1 MIDRT
6 TANMPGTLM
15 YQPIATPARRRVR
28 HSPARCVAALAM
40 VAVLTLPSPATGQE
54 RVVREQLNGWINLR
68 SDVQLSR
75 RWFVEPELV
84 LRMHGP
90 VNKMAQAFPRVGVRF
105 QPLTALMLNW
115 GYAYVETWPYG
126 KLPVALQFPEHRMW
140 QQVQLSHAVGRVAI
154 SHRYR
159 LEQRWLGRMA
169 LERGESRVQN
179 WVRSNRMRYRLQAV
193 VPLQGA
199 TLDDGEFYANVSE
212 EPFLNWGA
220 NIRGNVFD
228 QNRLGATLG
237 RRVSKALR
245 IEVGYLEQLLQKP
258 DGRTLERNHT
268 LVLNILS
275 NFSLAGD
282 SPTGSSAGAPR
293 R

>member
-1 MIDRT
+1 ML
-6 TANMPGTLM
+6 TLF
-15 YQPIATPARRRVR
+15 A
-28 HSPARCVAALAM
+28 
-40 VAVLTLPSPATGQE
+40 LPSPALGQD
-54 RVVREQLNGWINLR
+54 RDSREQLNGWINVR

-75 RWFVEPELV
+75 RWYVEPELV
-84 LRMHGP
+84 LRMSGP
-90 VNKMAQAFPRVGVRF
+90 VSEMAQAFPRVGVRF
-105 QPLTALMLNW
+105 QPLPALMFNW

-126 KLPVALQFPEHRMW
+126 KLPVPLQFPEHRMW
-140 QQVQLSHAVGRVAI
+140 QQVQLSQSVGRVSV

-169 LERGESRVQN
+169 LEGGERRLQN

-193 VPLQGA
+193 VPLQGP
-199 TLDDGEFYANVSE
+199 TLDDGEFYANLSD

-220 NIRGNVFD
+220 NIKGNVFD
-228 QNRLGATLG
+228 QNRLSATLG

-245 IEVGYLEQLLQKP
+245 VEVGYLEQLLQKP

-268 LVLNILS
+268 LVFNVLS

-282 SPTGSSAGAPR
+282 AAPRPPAGAPR
-293 R
+293 P